1 MPPVR
6 RNSKPQLQPKPQT
19 PPTAKA
25 QTKVQPEP
33 ADHGQIQTDSA
44 PAQAQSSPK
53 APTKNQSPT
62 KPQVQTKPVPK
73 EQAQVEAPVQ
83 NVAPTE
89 STPVAP
95 APAAVENQPAPQQ
108 KSSHPF
114 LK

>member
-19 PPTAKA
+19 PPLAKA
-25 QTKVQPEP
+25 QAKVLPEP
-33 ADHGQIQTDSA
+33 AQQGQIQTDSA
-44 PAQAQSSPK
+44 PPHVQASPK
-53 APTKNQSPT
+53 VPTKNQSPT

-73 EQAQVEAPVQ
+73 EQAPVEAPVQ
-83 NVAPTE
+83 NVAPSE
-89 STPVAP
+89 STPPATAP
-95 APAAVENQPAPQQ
+95 SAVEEQPAPQQ